1 MAQSRAMKRPFDPVT
16 LRMFVAVC
24 EERNIARAAKREAI
38 VASAISKRIAAIEAQ
53 LGVPLLK
60 RGRRGIEPTAAGE
73 VLLRQARDVL
83 RTMERM
89 HDELAEFAGGVR
101 GAVRVFASL
110 SVLSEFLPDDVSTF
124 LARHRTV
131 RVSLEERVSS
141 EIVRAVREGA
151 VDFGVCWDATDL
163 AGLATLAYR
172 ADRLCVALAPTH
184 PLAGRRRLEFVDTLP
199 YEHIEILPGSMVQ
212 ATLRRA
218 AAMAG
223 ATLRHR
229 IQVSTFDAACR
240 TVAAGLGI
248 AVVPREA
255 AETHAR
261 ARDLRL
267 VPLTDTWA
275 TRRFV
280 VCMRSR
286 ETLTAAARLL
296 VDHLHRRAPAAPVPR
311 VLRQGDKPAG
321 PSP

>member
-1 MAQSRAMKRPFDPVT
+1 LLSCAARLAGGLSGGNARTIYPRTSSR
-16 LRMFVAVC
+16 
-24 EERNIARAAKREAI
+24 
-38 VASAISKRIAAIEAQ
+38 
-53 LGVPLLK
+53 

-89 HDELAEFAGGVR
+89 RAELSEFASGVR

-110 SVLSEFLPDDVSTF
+110 SVLSEFLPDDVGAF
-124 LARHRTV
+124 LARHRSV

-141 EIVRAVREGA
+141 EIVRGVREGA

-172 ADRLCVALAPTH
+172 ADHLCVALAPSH
-184 PLAGRRRLEFVDTLP
+184 PLAGRRKLAFAETLP
-199 YEHIEILPGSMVQ
+199 YEQIEILPGSMVQ

-218 AAMAG
+218 AALAG
-223 ATLRHR
+223 QTLRHR

-240 TVAAGLGI
+240 NVAAGLGI

-255 AETHAR
+255 AETYAQAR
-261 ARDLRL
+261 ELRL
-267 VPLTDTWA
+267 VPLTDAWA
-275 TRRFV
+275 VRRFV

-296 VDHLHRRAPAAPVPR
+296 VDHLHRRAGA
-311 VLRQGDKPAG
+311 
-321 PSP
+321 